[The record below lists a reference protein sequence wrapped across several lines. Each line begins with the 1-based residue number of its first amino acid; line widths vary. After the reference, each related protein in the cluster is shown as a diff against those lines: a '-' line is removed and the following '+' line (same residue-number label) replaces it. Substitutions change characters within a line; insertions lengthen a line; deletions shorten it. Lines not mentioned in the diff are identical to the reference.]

1 MTLEEIAELLG
12 TFEGTEEAVTAL
24 GEFRRVSEGANARIS
39 ELENALAE
47 LENKYTATAARNYEL
62 MTAATAAADVV
73 EDDEEAATEADD
85 DGDIYDLFEER
96 A

>member
-24 GEFRRVSEGANARIS
+24 GEFGRVSEGVNARIS

-47 LENKYTATAARNYEL
+47 LEKKYTATAARNYEL
-62 MTAATAAADVV
+62 MAAATAAADVA
-73 EDDEEAATEADD
+73 EDDGEAAAEADD
-85 DGDIYDLFEER
+85 DGDISDLFEER

>member
-24 GEFRRVSEGANARIS
+24 EEFGRVSEGANARIS

-85 DGDIYDLFEER
+85 DGDISDLFEER